1 MAVMIIQLFQFI
13 FYIAMSA
20 VVNTQVVLRDIRQAD
35 IEDIKKAVVFGM
47 RLDDTETSLMY
58 QMFDVNL
65 NKLYQMNSENL
76 QNMNDVEIK
85 FIQIELLLKISKKI
99 KMMMTSIEEFLS
111 HDAIIDAKFEYD
123 EPQQRLWNEAQNY
136 LNQLAAS
143 DALDRVL

>member
-1 MAVMIIQLFQFI
+1 
-13 FYIAMSA
+13 
-20 VVNTQVVLRDIRQAD
+20 
-35 IEDIKKAVVFGM
+35 
-47 RLDDTETSLMY
+47 
-58 QMFDVNL
+58 MFDVNL

-76 QNMNDVEIK
+76 QNMNEVEIK

-99 KMMMTSIEEFLS
+99 KMMMMSIEEFLS
-111 HDAIIDAKFEYD
+111 HDAIINAKFEYD

>member
-1 MAVMIIQLFQFI
+1 
-13 FYIAMSA
+13 MSA
-20 VVNTQVVLRDIRQAD
+20 VVNTQVILKDIRQAD

-99 KMMMTSIEEFLS
+99 KMMMMSIEEFLS

>member
-1 MAVMIIQLFQFI
+1 
-13 FYIAMSA
+13 MSA
-20 VVNTQVVLRDIRQAD
+20 VVNTQVILRDIRQAD